1 MRLRNVAVACPRASG
16 LRSPPGKGAR
26 GAARFTDPGGDAT
39 GPRVTPIVRASFLAS
54 VTLRARENSMV
65 DNEGA
70 QLRWVP
76 TLGTFTTSDQSV
88 VFLGKLVPIAS
99 TTADEQTTLRPSA
112 GLALSSATISDG
124 TMSADVTFEEMT
136 KDSVCELTVAYDA
149 NAQHLVTAGLG
160 GQEWAMF
167 GIREFGGPRPTNWW
181 DHRIAG
187 ERGNLKAGHVYHLE
201 ADFRGA
207 NVNLRVDGVP
217 VAAAEVTSPLGR
229 PRQAGLFCK
238 GAHRIVIKNF
248 SVRTEKPKAFVV
260 MQFTSEFDDVY
271 NEVVRDVCV
280 TYDMNVLRADEVHGP
295 GLIISD
301 VVTAIAAAQLII
313 ADITPVNANVYFE
326 IGYAL
331 ALSKPTILLAKK
343 GTILPFDIAGFRVLF
358 YEDSIGGKRK
368 LEEGLRR
375 HLAAILAS

>member
-1 MRLRNVAVACPRASG
+1 VGEKNMG
-16 LRSPPGKGAR
+16 
-26 GAARFTDPGGDAT
+26 
-39 GPRVTPIVRASFLAS
+39 
-54 VTLRARENSMV
+54 EN
-65 DNEGA
+65 ERA

-76 TLGTFTTSDQSV
+76 TLGEFAAAGQEV
-88 VFLGKLVPIAS
+88 VFQGKLVPIR
-99 TTADEQTTLRPSA
+99 TTTPDEQTTLAPGA
-112 GLALSSATISDG
+112 GIVLCSATISDG
-124 TMSADVTFEEMT
+124 TLSADVTFAEMT
-136 KDSVCELTVAYDA
+136 KDSVCELAVAYDA
-149 NAQHLVTAGLG
+149 NAQHLVAAGLG
-160 GQEWAMF
+160 GQDWAMF
-167 GIREFGGPRPTNWW
+167 GIRELNGPRSSSNPGSKWW
-181 DHRIAG
+181 DHQMGG
-187 ERGNLKAGHVYHLE
+187 ERGNLKAGNVYHLE

-207 NVNLRVDGVP
+207 NVHLRVDGVQ

-238 GAHRIVIKNF
+238 GNHHITIKNF
-248 SVRTEKPKAFVV
+248 FARTAKPRAFVV

-271 NEVVRDVCV
+271 NEVVRDVCG

-301 VVTAIAAAQLII
+301 VVTEIAAAQLII

-331 ALSKPTILLAKK
+331 ALSKPTILLARK
-343 GTILPFDIAGFRVLF
+343 GTTLPFDIAGFRVLF
-358 YEDSIGGKRK
+358 YEDTIGGKRK